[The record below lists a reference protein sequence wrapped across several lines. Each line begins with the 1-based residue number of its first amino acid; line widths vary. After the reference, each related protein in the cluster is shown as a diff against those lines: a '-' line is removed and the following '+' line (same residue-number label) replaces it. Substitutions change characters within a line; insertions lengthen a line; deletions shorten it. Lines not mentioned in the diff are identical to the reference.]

1 MTRVIGLTGGIASGK
16 STVGRI
22 LRELG
27 APIIDADQ
35 LARDVVE
42 PGTPAL
48 AAIVDRFGQ
57 GILDQHG
64 RLDRAQLGSIVFGDD
79 DARKALNAIIHPR
92 IAEAS
97 QKAIA
102 AQVAAGAKAV
112 VYEAALLVE
121 NNAYG
126 WMHALIVV
134 SLPPVIQRARVMQRD
149 DITADEA
156 DARLRSQLP
165 LADKVAVADHVID
178 NSGTLEETRRQTEE
192 VWAKVNADG

>member
-1 MTRVIGLTGGIASGK
+1 VTRVIGLTGGIASGK